1 MLDLVKETDVF
12 WMHVAFAE
20 DDTKPSRI
28 NFVSLCADTY
38 LVYVPS
44 PSGNQVQNEEILKY
58 PTP

>member
-28 NFVSLCADTY
+28 NLNK
-38 LVYVPS
+38 L
-44 PSGNQVQNEEILKY
+44 
-58 PTP
+58 